1 MALSKSNL
9 LIRDYGNIRDI
20 LRNMYIFGCFTR
32 DDYIEMGYG
41 GRKYDNEQRR
51 INAYL
56 PEKFMSKR
64 RIGKKVIQYCRYNMN
79 GSEGNYLAETYRNKS
94 FTLLDIMSYFYV
106 LQILGDEVERTLS
119 EILDKIPVVSEKIEF
134 TKDNLRIKLDELL
147 ACGLIE
153 AKKDGRN
160 VKYFI
165 SNDVWE
171 NLSEDEIKEV
181 YLYLEFLRNTS
192 PMDVPYYFLQRK
204 LKLYALSERQMD
216 LSEVSVFKFRQNHMF
231 NSLDN
236 DILLVCLQALHCK
249 QYVSVIKE
257 SGSVHRNLLPI
268 KVIHD
273 STYGRQYLLY
283 FDHEYKS
290 VCTVR
295 IDRIKAIEIGKKL
308 SKDDRK
314 IVEDNLDAGDD
325 SWCTSSRQDGAQEI
339 TICFLFDEEKEDF
352 ILRRIER
359 EGHGGTL
366 TKESEGKYIYKK
378 VIEDPNEMI
387 PWIRSF
393 GERAKVI
400 SSGTA
405 LTEKTIA
412 EDWER
417 AAKKYESLS

>member
-1 MALSKSNL
+1 
-9 LIRDYGNIRDI
+9 
-20 LRNMYIFGCFTR
+20 
-32 DDYIEMGYG
+32 
-41 GRKYDNEQRR
+41 
-51 INAYL
+51 
-56 PEKFMSKR
+56 
-64 RIGKKVIQYCRYNMN
+64 MN

-94 FTLLDIMSYFYV
+94 FTLLDIMAYFYV
-106 LQILGDEVERTLS
+106 LQILGDEVERTLP
-119 EILDKIPVVSEKIEF
+119 EILDEIPVVSEEIEF

-249 QYVSVIKE
+249 QYVSVTKE

-283 FDHEYKS
+283 FDHEYQS

-295 IDRIKAIEIGKKL
+295 IDRIKAIEIGKEL

-314 IVEDNLDAGDD
+314 IVEDNLDAGEN